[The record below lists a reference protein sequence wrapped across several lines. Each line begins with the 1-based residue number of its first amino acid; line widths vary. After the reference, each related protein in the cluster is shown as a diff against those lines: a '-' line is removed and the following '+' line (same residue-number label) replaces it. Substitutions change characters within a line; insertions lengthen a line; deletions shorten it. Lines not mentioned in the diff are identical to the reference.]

1 MQQNK
6 SKLKTVGIKTT
17 KVISTN
23 IIRYLF
29 FMSFGFVILYP
40 FIYMIVGSFK
50 SSIDNLDPMVNWVPT
65 GLDFSNYTNAI
76 KVLDFWNSLKNTFV
90 YGIVAALLEFC
101 SCAIAAYGLAR
112 FKTPGRKI
120 LYVLLI
126 LNILVPTMMIIT
138 PSYLNFSYA
147 DVFGILKGISS
158 LVGKELRP
166 NLTEGVGI
174 FWIPSIFG
182 VGLKGGL
189 FIYIF
194 SQFYKGLPKE
204 LEEAAWIDGA
214 GPVKTFVSI
223 VVPSSGSAAI
233 TVLLFSVVWHWN
245 DYYLSQMYASTTP
258 TLSVALRNLT
268 ADTVSNVLGTGT
280 AQANMSLSGIILAG
294 SVLIILPLIIF
305 YILIQ
310 RKFISSIA
318 TSGIVG

>member
-6 SKLKTVGIKTT
+6 NKLKTVGIKTT
-17 KVISTN
+17 KVIISN

-76 KVLDFWNSLKNTFV
+76 KVLDFWNSLKNTVV

-101 SCAIAAYGLAR
+101 SCSIAAYGLAR

-120 LYVLLI
+120 LYILLI

-158 LVGKELRP
+158 LVGQELRP

-294 SVLIILPLIIF
+294 SALIILPLVIF

>member
-1 MQQNK
+1 MEQNIRKRGSKAVK
-6 SKLKTVGIKTT
+6 SIVL
-17 KVISTN
+17 N

-29 FMSFGFVILYP
+29 FISFCFVILYP
-40 FIYMIVGSFK
+40 FIYMIIGSFK
-50 SSIDNLDPMVNWVPT
+50 SVTDNLDPMVNWVPS
-65 GLDFSNYTNAI
+65 GLNFGNYIDAI
-76 KVLDFWNSLKNTFV
+76 KVLDFKNSLYNTLL
-90 YGIVAALLEFC
+90 YGIVSALLQFC
-101 SCAIAAYGLAR
+101 SCAVAAYGLAR
-112 FKTPGRKI
+112 YEFTGRKI
-120 LYVLLI
+120 LYLVLI
-126 LNILVPTMMIIT
+126 LNILVPSMMIIT

-147 DVFGILKGISS
+147 DVLGILKGIST

-166 NLTEGVGI
+166 NLTESVGI

-214 GPVKTFVSI
+214 GPIRTFISI
-223 VVPSSGSAAI
+223 VVPSSGAAAI
-233 TVLLFSVVWHWN
+233 TVLLFSIVWHWN

-268 ADTVSNVLGTGT
+268 VETISNTMGGGSAL
-280 AQANMSLSGIILAG
+280 ANMSLAGILLAG
-294 SVLIILPLIIF
+294 CVLMVAPLIIF
-305 YILIQ
+305 YVLIQ
-310 RKFISSIA
+310 RKFIASVA